1 MLRSI
6 QNDKG
11 TYEMQDTINELY
23 EEIVIAGF
31 GGQGIIL
38 AGKLL
43 AQTAMNSG
51 KETTYMPSY
60 GAEMRGGTANS
71 MIIVSNQ
78 PIASPVVSNPSSLI
92 VMNKASVNKFAGRV
106 KKAGL
111 VVFNSSLIDKLP
123 QLDSSITTV
132 AIPADDL
139 AVELGNKRIANMV
152 MLGAYL
158 QSKGLLSIDTAADS
172 LAAVLAKRYHHT
184 IGLNTEALHRGA
196 EFALKHK

>member
-196 EFALKHK
+196 EFALNHK